1 MILTMIVIFILQLV
15 RLCLSQTVKNKWNFF
30 IKSQLNFVP
39 NYVLVGIA
47 IFLQVLIFK
56 IDGFSAF
63 RIFILCLY
71 YFIHVEIYT
80 ILVTKDFM
88 NKKTYIVGQ
97 LSLAMWLVFVII
109 PSIGSKFVDQSTE
122 QAETRNTL
130 LVAYLGLSTPLIK
143 SMMEFMNNSFNLWLA
158 DQAEKEQR

>member
-1 MILTMIVIFILQLV
+1 
-15 RLCLSQTVKNKWNFF
+15 
-30 IKSQLNFVP
+30 
-39 NYVLVGIA
+39 
-47 IFLQVLIFK
+47 
-56 IDGFSAF
+56 
-63 RIFILCLY
+63 
-71 YFIHVEIYT
+71 
-80 ILVTKDFM
+80 M

-122 QAETRNTL
+122 QAETRNTF